1 MAIYEIKTKLIN
13 KTLTQKIQKTL
24 TQKKDGIKE
33 KRSNPLYSDNLKHKK
48 SNTNLKGKTSESNTL
63 ANTSTTIGQLKTL
76 KINNKVNKITIKI
89 SFIYKP
95 K

>member
-1 MAIYEIKTKLIN
+1 M
-13 KTLTQKIQKTL
+13 TQKIQKTL

-48 SNTNLKGKTSESNTL
+48 SNTNLKGKTSESNIL

-89 SFIYKP
+89 NFIYKP